1 MAIDNNGRL
10 NIRVGRGVSRRDLL
24 KQVTAAASAGAL
36 GGLAGCSALQ
46 RDEATETQTEVP
58 ETQAQTTAAEQTQA
72 QNEETQEPQQE
83 EGEAPPF
90 QIVELIPPP
99 NELDFS
105 SAPPSRDITMVT
117 HDASTS
123 FFVPT
128 IAGLHDA
135 ARQLGWN
142 ANFTGPTSGF
152 DVQRQVSILESAVAS
167 GPDVI
172 ATTIADPSAYND
184 VIQQA
189 LDDDIFVVLY
199 NTSALERQALRDEF
213 GRALAFTGQQQVAA
227 GYVCGLT
234 FLDKLPDD
242 ASLVTIGTCCPGH
255 SALEARSKGIE
266 LAINL
271 NSDIELTNRVNYT
284 GTASEGVSKLENH
297 ITANPDLGGIVG
309 TDAFTWFIG
318 EAINNQNAVD
328 DIVGGGFDLTQDT
341 LQFIQDEVL
350 KFTIGQ
356 DPYSQ
361 GYIPTV
367 QAFEYLDRGMPAKNY
382 DTAAE
387 VIDTENIG
395 FARERSGGWDSL
407 RNWQQNQ

>member
-1 MAIDNNGRL
+1 MVLGNSGRL
-10 NIRVGRGVSRRDLL
+10 DIRVGRGVSRRDLM

-46 RDEATETQTEVP
+46 RGETSPTSMQGTD
-58 ETQAQTTAAEQTQA
+58 AEQTQA
-72 QNEETQEPQQE
+72 QNEANQEPQQQE
-83 EGEAPPF
+83 DEAPPF

-99 NELDFS
+99 TELNFS
-105 SAPPSRDITMVT
+105 EAPPARDITMVT

-152 DVQRQVSILESAVAS
+152 DVQRQVSILESAVSS

-172 ATTIADPSAYND
+172 ATTIADPSAYNG

-189 LDDDIFVVLY
+189 LDNDIFVVLY
-199 NTSALERQALRDEF
+199 NTAALDRQQLRDQF

-242 ASLVTIGTCCPGH
+242 AELVTIGTCCPGH
-255 SALEARSKGIE
+255 SALEARSQGIE
-266 LAINL
+266 LAIQL

-284 GTASEGVSKLENH
+284 GTASEGVSALENQ
-297 ITANPDLGGIVG
+297 ITANPDLDGIVG

-318 EAINNQNAVD
+318 EAINNQNATD
-328 DIVGGGFDLTQDT
+328 RIVGGGFDLTEET
-341 LQFIQDEVL
+341 LDFIEQEVL

-387 VIDTENIG
+387 VIDTENIE
-395 FARERSGGWDSL
+395 FARERSGAWDSL
-407 RNWQQNQ
+407 RNWQQDQ

>member
-1 MAIDNNGRL
+1 MVLGNSGRL

-36 GGLAGCSALQ
+36 GGLAGCQALQ
-46 RDEATETQTEVP
+46 RDQGTASPTSVQATD
-58 ETQAQTTAAEQTQA
+58 AEQTQA
-72 QNEETQEPQQE
+72 QNEADQESQQE

-99 NELDFS
+99 TDLDFS
-105 SAPPSRDITMVT
+105 EAPPTRDITMVT

-152 DVQRQVSILESAVAS
+152 DVERQVSILESTVAS

-184 VIQQA
+184 VIQDA
-189 LDDDIFVVLY
+189 LDNDIYVVLY
-199 NTSALERQALRDEF
+199 NTSALDRQQLRDEF

-255 SALEARSKGIE
+255 SALEARSEGIE
-266 LAINL
+266 LAIKL

-284 GTASEGVSKLENH
+284 GTASEGVSALENQ
-297 ITANPDLGGIVG
+297 ITANPDLDGIVG

-318 EAINNQNAVD
+318 EAINNQNAAD
-328 DIVGGGFDLTQDT
+328 RIVGGGFDLTEQT
-341 LQFIQDEVL
+341 LEFIDQEIL

-361 GYIPTV
+361 GYIPTL
-367 QAFEYLDRGMPAKNY
+367 QAFEYLDRGIPAKNY

-387 VIDTENIG
+387 VIDPENIA
-395 FARERSGGWDSL
+395 FARERSGAWDSL